1 MRIAVL
7 ISALFLFLFTSFSP
21 ALAWWDE
28 GHMQIAYLAYK
39 RLDPAIKDR
48 VDVLLKLNPDY
59 SNWIS
64 GAPDETTAKL
74 YAFVHAATWADDIK
88 AKADYTNDNAHDS
101 DAGQN
106 IGYSDH
112 HKHAFWHFKDILFS
126 PDGTHLPAPDPVDA
140 ITQLKLMIAT
150 LPASSGASD
159 DLRSYDLVWILHL
172 VGDVHQPLHTIGRY
186 TAQISNGDRGGN
198 AEMVIPATGETI
210 ALHAYWDRIF
220 GGYSSAFGAVFDADE
235 GGGLAVVTPDPNA
248 ARVSDPAVWAQE
260 SFELAKKFAYAA
272 PISNGTDAVL
282 LTREYETN
290 ARNTARSQA
299 ALAAARLAN
308 LLNQTLALKLPGQT
322 PEPPARVTLCTSID
336 LCYCVSSNYR
346 DKISANVVRVRQ
358 LIADNRK
365 KGRAIGYLSVPIS
378 PAGGGYSLYN
388 IKAAGDIAANVE
400 ARFGKRAVWVLN
412 PAAEGSAEMDGAS
425 GADYM
430 YMWTTILE
438 GQKGNGEDFDF
449 FYFAG
454 PSDFAK
460 WFNLPAAGK
469 LEALDDYFDAR
480 VKDDRKFKEAVDSGA
495 VTKAGFRNYYGLRA
509 AVSFSL
515 GSHDEWNIARILNER
530 RRGVAEFGI
539 PNQIALF
546 FDGKPVIPGGYESPA
561 AAGDVGRCIK

>member
-1 MRIAVL
+1 MRFAVL
-7 ISALFLFLFTSFSP
+7 ISALLLFLFTSLAP

-39 RLDPAIKDR
+39 RLDPAVKDR
-48 VDVLLKLNPDY
+48 VDALLKLNPDY
-59 SNWIS
+59 SNWIC
-64 GAPDETTAKL
+64 GAPDEATAKL

-88 AKADYTNDNAHDS
+88 TKADYTNDNVHDPN
-101 DAGQN
+101 AGQN

-126 PDGTHLPAPDPVDA
+126 PDETHLPTPDPVDA
-140 ITQLKLMIAT
+140 VTQLKLMIAA

-159 DLRSYDLVWILHL
+159 DLRSYDLAWTLHL
-172 VGDVHQPLHTIGRY
+172 AGDIHQPLHTIGRY
-186 TAQISNGDRGGN
+186 TAQIPNGDRGGN
-198 AEMVIPATGETI
+198 AEMVVPATGETI

-235 GGGLAVVTPDPNA
+235 SGGLAGLTPDPDA
-248 ARVSDPAVWAQE
+248 ARISDPAAWAQE

-308 LLNQTLALKLPGQT
+308 LLNETLASTGPSQSSA
-322 PEPPARVTLCTSID
+322 PPDRVTLCTTVD
-336 LCYCVSSNYR
+336 LCYCVNKGYR
-346 DKISANVVRVRQ
+346 DKIEANVVRVRR
-358 LIADNRK
+358 LIADSRQQ
-365 KGRAIGYLSVPIS
+365 GRAIGYLSVPIS
-378 PAGGGYSLYN
+378 PAGGGYSPYN
-388 IKAAGDIAANVE
+388 VKAAGDTAADVE
-400 ARFGKRAVWVLN
+400 ARFGTRAVWILN
-412 PAAEGSAEMDGAS
+412 PAAEGSKEMEGAS

-438 GQKGNGEDFDF
+438 GPRGNGEDFDF

-460 WFNLPAAGK
+460 SFKLPAVST

-480 VKDDRKFKEAVDSGA
+480 VKDDTNFKKAVDSGA

-509 AVSFSL
+509 EVSFSL

-530 RRGVAEFGI
+530 RRGVSELGI

-546 FDGKPVIPGGYESPA
+546 FDGKPVTPGGYESPA
-561 AAGDVGRCIK
+561 ASGDVGRCIK